1 MTLSPTKHRLRT
13 AFAIIALT
21 LVATGFAATRFIE
34 PMAPGALG
42 AEADERKVLYWY
54 DPMVPGQHFDQP
66 GKSPFMDME
75 LVPKYA
81 DEADDGIGIRIDPAK
96 LQNLGLRLGA
106 VRRGAL
112 ASNLVATGIV
122 DFNERDVAIVQA
134 RANGFVERVYG
145 RAPGDLINSG
155 APLADL
161 LIPDWAGAQTEF
173 LAVKAAGD
181 PSLAQAA
188 RQRLALL
195 GMPPGLID
203 EVERKGQARTVFTL
217 TSPAGGVIRSL
228 GVRAGMTVMAGQ
240 MLAEVNGIDTVWLNA
255 AVPEALAAQVHEG
268 DGVAANFA
276 AFPGEKFEGRVA
288 AVLPEAQSDSR
299 TFRVRIELANK
310 NRRLRPGQFAAVQWS
325 GAPRS
330 ALLVPS
336 EALIHTGKRTLV
348 MLALDGGRF
357 QPAEVRIGAEA
368 GAETEVLA
376 GLSEGEAV
384 VTSGQ
389 FLIDSEASLSGI
401 VARPIGGMDTA
412 ASSVRALHE
421 TVGTV
426 EQLAPDA
433 VTLAHDPVP
442 AIGWPAMTMEFRL
455 ENPALTVG
463 VSPGDRVRFGFD
475 QPPAG
480 PTVRRIVKE
489 PGP

>member
-1 MTLSPTKHRLRT
+1 MLPTKHRLRT
-13 AFAIIALT
+13 AFAVIAIT
-21 LVATGFAATRFIE
+21 LAAAGVTAARFLE
-34 PMAPGALG
+34 PLASQTLA

-54 DPMVPGQHFDQP
+54 DPMVPGQHSDQP

-75 LVPKYA
+75 LIPKYA
-81 DEADDGIGIRIDPAK
+81 DEADEGAGIRIDPAK

-112 ASNLVATGIV
+112 SSNLVATGIV
-122 DFNERDVAIVQA
+122 EFSERDVAVVQA
-134 RANGFVERVYG
+134 WANGFVQKVYR
-145 RAPGDLINSG
+145 RAPGDLIDAG
-155 APLADL
+155 APLADV
-161 LIPDWAGAQTEF
+161 LIPDWAGAQSEF
-173 LAVKAAGD
+173 LAVKDTGNV
-181 PSLAQAA
+181 PLTRAA
-188 RQRLALL
+188 RQRLTLL
-195 GMPPGLID
+195 GMPSGLID
-203 EVERKGQARTVFTL
+203 EVERGGWTRTVFTL

-228 GVRAGMTVMAGQ
+228 GVRVGMAIAAGQ
-240 MLAEVNGIDTVWLNA
+240 ILAEVNGIDTVWLNA

-268 DGVAANFA
+268 DRVAASFA
-276 AFPGEKFEGRVA
+276 AFAGEKFAGRVA

-299 TFRVRIELANK
+299 TFRVRIELPNK
-310 NRRLRPGQFAAVQWS
+310 DRRLRPGQFAAVQWNGS
-325 GAPRS
+325 PRS

-357 QPAEVRIGAEA
+357 QPAEVRIGTEA

-401 VARPIGGMDTA
+401 VARPIDRIVSA
-412 ASSVRALHE
+412 ASGARALHE

-426 EQLAPDA
+426 EELEPDA
-433 VTLAHDPVP
+433 VTVSHDPVP
-442 AIGWPAMTMEFRL
+442 AIGWPAMTMVFRL
-455 ENPALTVG
+455 ENPALAVG
-463 VSPGDRVRFGFD
+463 VSQGDRVRFAFD

-480 PTVRRIVKE
+480 PTVRRMVKE
-489 PGP
+489 AGP